1 MKSKNSNNI
10 VKELISLAYMN
21 FLRLLKTIKNHQIK
35 FLKSCG
41 HCGRSGSTPLPG
53 TKHSDLS
60 GCFFIFTPCTLYIS
74 FNLRN
79 QAVTMSDIVRIG
91 RNDWVSIIQGKQLPQ
106 EIKAHGNVFTPK
118 HSVISYLRISASW
131 K

>member
-41 HCGRSGSTPLPG
+41 LCGRSGSTPLPG

-60 GCFFIFTPCTLYIS
+60 GCFFIAFYFNDFSVARMHLTLTH
-74 FNLRN
+74 LWADERN
-79 QAVTMSDIVRIG
+79 TQIQSAQDKQYSNQQNNIRHCLADMVADIYTDKVTGYNYR
-91 RNDWVSIIQGKQLPQ
+91 
-106 EIKAHGNVFTPK
+106 
-118 HSVISYLRISASW
+118 
-131 K
+131 

>member
-53 TKHSDLS
+53 TKRVETSAR
-60 GCFFIFTPCTLYIS
+60 FFTLECICQYIIYSLNAFIQKYIFFHYENRMYL
-74 FNLRN
+74 
-79 QAVTMSDIVRIG
+79 
-91 RNDWVSIIQGKQLPQ
+91 
-106 EIKAHGNVFTPK
+106 IKKVGNK
-118 HSVISYLRISASW
+118 SYNGLNIDAI
-131 K
+131 